1 MPEESNTITIARPA
15 GDVFAFLADAEN
27 DKQWR
32 GGVIEMTRTSGQG
45 VGATYRQIVAGPG
58 GRRIDADVEITE
70 LIPDQ
75 RIAFRTTQG
84 PVRPIGSYDLRAGE
98 GGTVV
103 TFRLA
108 ATLGGVKKLMA
119 PMVAKDDE
127 VRGRCAHRAEAG
139 AREPLIGTGRPLI
152 RP

>member
-1 MPEESNTITIARPA
+1 MPEESNTITIARPV

-70 LIPDQ
+70 FVPDR
-75 RIAFRTTQG
+75 RIAFRTTKG
-84 PVRPIGSYDLRAGE
+84 PVRPTGSYDLQADDGR
-98 GGTVV
+98 TVV
-103 TFRLA
+103 TFSLA
-108 ATLGGVKKLMA
+108 VELGGVKKLMA
-119 PMVAKDDE
+119 PMVTKTMKSE
-127 VRGRCAHRAEAG
+127 VAALTELKRVLESRSQALAVR
-139 AREPLIGTGRPLI
+139 
-152 RP
+152 

>member
-32 GGVIEMTRTSGQG
+32 GGVIEMTRSSGQG

-70 LIPDQ
+70 FVPDQ

-84 PVRPIGSYDLRAGE
+84 PVRPMGSYDLRARE

-119 PMVAKDDE
+119 PMVAKTMRSE
-127 VRGRCAHRAEAG
+127 VAALTELKRVLESRS
-139 AREPLIGTGRPLI
+139 
-152 RP
+152 

>member
-1 MPEESNTITIARPA
+1 MPSESNTITIARPVS
-15 GDVFAFLADAEN
+15 DVFAFLANAEN

-32 GGVIEMTRTSGQG
+32 GGVIEMTRSSGQG

-70 LIPDQ
+70 FVPDQ

-84 PVRPIGSYDLRAGE
+84 PVRPTGSYELQAGE

-108 ATLGGVKKLMA
+108 ATLGGIKKLMA
-119 PMVAKDDE
+119 PMVAKTMRSE
-127 VRGRCAHRAEAG
+127 VAALTELKRVLESRS
-139 AREPLIGTGRPLI
+139 
-152 RP
+152 

>member
-1 MPEESNTITIARPA
+1 MPEESNTITIARPV

-70 LIPDQ
+70 FVPDR
-75 RIAFRTTQG
+75 RIAFRTTKG
-84 PVRPIGSYDLRAGE
+84 PVRPTGSYDLQADD

-103 TFRLA
+103 TFLLA
-108 ATLGGVKKLMA
+108 VELGGVKKMMA
-119 PMVAKDDE
+119 PIVTKTMKSEVAALTELKRVLE
-127 VRGRCAHRAEAG
+127 SRS
-139 AREPLIGTGRPLI
+139 
-152 RP
+152 

>member
-15 GDVFAFLADAEN
+15 GDVFAFLANAEN

-45 VGATYRQIVAGPG
+45 VGTTYRQIVAGPG

-70 LIPDQ
+70 IVADQ
-75 RIAFRTTQG
+75 RIAFRTTNG
-84 PVRPIGSYDLRAGE
+84 PVRPTGTYELHAGD

-108 ATLGGVKKLMA
+108 AKLGGVKKLMA
-119 PMVAKDDE
+119 PMVAKTMKSE
-127 VRGRCAHRAEAG
+127 VAALTELKRVLESRA
-139 AREPLIGTGRPLI
+139 
-152 RP
+152 

>member
-27 DKQWR
+27 DRQWR

-45 VGATYRQIVAGPG
+45 VGATYRQVVAGPG

-70 LIPDQ
+70 FVPGQ
-75 RIAFRTTQG
+75 RIGFRTTRG
-84 PVRPIGSYDLRAGE
+84 LVRPMGSYDLRAGE

-119 PMVAKDDE
+119 PMVAKTMRSE
-127 VRGRCAHRAEAG
+127 VAALTELKRVLESRS
-139 AREPLIGTGRPLI
+139 
-152 RP
+152 

>member
-1 MPEESNTITIARPA
+1 VAR
-15 GDVFAFLADAEN
+15 
-27 DKQWR
+27 R
-32 GGVIEMTRTSGQG
+32 GIEMTRTGGQD

-70 LIPDQ
+70 FVPDQ
-75 RIAFRTTQG
+75 RIALRATKG
-84 PVRPIGSYDLRAGE
+84 PVRPTGSYDLQTRD

-119 PMVAKDDE
+119 PMVTKTMRSE
-127 VRGRCAHRAEAG
+127 VAAEAG
-139 AREPLIGTGRPLI
+139 AREPFVGSCCPLT
-152 RP
+152 RASSTS

>member
-1 MPEESNTITIARPA
+1 MPEESNTTTARPA

-32 GGVIEMTRTSGQG
+32 DGIIEMTRTSGPG

-58 GRRIDADVEITE
+58 GRRIDADVEITGF
-70 LIPDQ
+70 ISGQ
-75 RIAFRTTQG
+75 RIAFRTTKD
-84 PVRPIGSYDLRAGE
+84 PVRPMGSYDLRAGE

-108 ATLGGVKKLMA
+108 ATPGGVKKLMA
-119 PMVAKDDE
+119 PMVAKTMRSE
-127 VRGRCAHRAEAG
+127 VAALTELKRVLESRS
-139 AREPLIGTGRPLI
+139 
-152 RP
+152 

>member
-70 LIPDQ
+70 FVPDQ
-75 RIAFRTTQG
+75 RIAFRTTKG
-84 PVRPIGSYDLRAGE
+84 PVRPTGSYDLQASD
-98 GGTVV
+98 GGTMV

-119 PMVAKDDE
+119 PMVAKTMRSE
-127 VRGRCAHRAEAG
+127 VAALTELKRVLESRS
-139 AREPLIGTGRPLI
+139 
-152 RP
+152 

>member
-1 MPEESNTITIARPA
+1 MPEESNTITIARPV

-32 GGVIEMTRTSGQG
+32 GGVIEMTRSSGQG

-70 LIPDQ
+70 FVPDQ
-75 RIAFRTTQG
+75 RIKG
-84 PVRPIGSYDLRAGE
+84 PVRPTGSYDLRAGD

-119 PMVAKDDE
+119 PMVAKTMRSE
-127 VRGRCAHRAEAG
+127 VAALTELKRVLESRS
-139 AREPLIGTGRPLI
+139 
-152 RP
+152 

>member
-15 GDVFAFLADAEN
+15 GDVFAFLANAEN

-32 GGVIEMTRTSGQG
+32 GGVIEMTRLGGQG
-45 VGATYRQIVAGPG
+45 VGTTYRQIVAGPG

-70 LIPDQ
+70 FLPDQ
-75 RIAFRTTQG
+75 RIAFRTTKG
-84 PVRPIGSYDLRAGE
+84 PVRPTGSYDLQPSDR
-98 GGTVV
+98 GTVV

-119 PMVAKDDE
+119 PMVTKTIRSE
-127 VRGRCAHRAEAG
+127 VAALTELKRVLESRS
-139 AREPLIGTGRPLI
+139 
-152 RP
+152 